1 MDVSQFF
8 IAAVLIALIGLL
20 IWGRYPVASVF
31 SAVAFL
37 FFITG
42 LIDFADLSQQVI
54 NPGLVTVVL
63 LMLVA
68 SVLDKVRLL
77 EIWTHKI
84 VQGPYRWALVKLI
97 GLVGLHSA
105 FLNNT
110 AVVASLIGP
119 LRAACKQQAPRLL
132 LPLSYAATLG
142 GMMTLIG
149 TSTNLLVGGFVVG
162 AGLPALSL
170 FAPLSL
176 GILLFLACA
185 IVMVLLYPLLLKDSE
200 IQEPAREDYLIE
212 AVVSANSSLVGRS
225 VETNGLNKLD
235 ALQLV
240 EIVRPEQ
247 LIAPVRPQ
255 QMIRAGDI
263 IVFAGDISRL
273 DLLAQFQGLEIDG
286 HVEGVP
292 TSNLLE
298 VMVSGESMLV
308 NRRQRTID
316 FRTQFDAALVAVRP
330 ARVRFDTWPSVMRSR
345 QPERLQAGDML
356 VLAVG
361 RDFQSRNNL
370 ARNFIP
376 VSRPIVSK
384 YTKPWKGILA
394 LTTFLA
400 TILGAALGWF
410 PLVNG
415 LICLLVLF
423 LATGLVRASELRR
436 SVPWQL
442 IFTIGSALVVSHV
455 LTNSGLATM
464 IANAALETI
473 GSDPRVA
480 IVVVLLMS
488 ALLTEMMTNNAAA
501 ALMFPIAL
509 STSVSLDVGHM
520 PFVMAVIY
528 GASASFLTPH
538 GYQTNLMVM
547 SPGGYRPLDYL
558 RAGFPVS
565 LVYLSLAAWL
575 IPNFFNF

>member
-1 MDVSQFF
+1 MDASQLF
-8 IAAVLIALIGLL
+8 IAFVLIALIGLL
-20 IWGRYPVASVF
+20 VWGRYPVASVF
-31 SAVAFL
+31 SAAAFL

-42 LIDFADLSQQVI
+42 LINFATLSQQLI

-77 EIWTHKI
+77 ETWTHKI
-84 VQGPYRWALVKLI
+84 VQGPYRWALLKLI
-97 GLVGLHSA
+97 ALVGVHSA

-119 LRAACKQQAPRLL
+119 LRAACKGQAPRLL

-176 GILLFLACA
+176 GIFLFGACA
-185 IVMVLLYPLLLKDSE
+185 LVMVLLYPYLLKE
-200 IQEPAREDYLIE
+200 AETAEPAREDYLIE
-212 AVVSANSSLVGRS
+212 AVVTADSPLVGRT
-225 VETNGLNKLD
+225 VENNGLNTME
-235 ALQLV
+235 ALQLA

-255 QMIRAGDI
+255 QMVRAGDVL
-263 IVFAGDISRL
+263 VFAGDVSRL

-286 HVEGVP
+286 HVDGVP
-292 TSNLLE
+292 TNNLLE
-298 VMVSGESMLV
+298 VMVSGESVLV
-308 NRRQRTID
+308 NKRLRNVD

-330 ARVRFDTWPSVMRSR
+330 ARARFDSRPELMRGK
-345 QPERLQAGDML
+345 QPERLLAGDLL

-370 ARNFIP
+370 VRNFIP

-384 YTKPWKGILA
+384 FSKPWKGTLA
-394 LTTFLA
+394 LTAFLA

-410 PLVNG
+410 PFING
-415 LICLLVLF
+415 LICLLVTF
-423 LATGLVRASELRR
+423 LATGLVRAGELRR

-442 IFTIGSALVVSHV
+442 IFTIGSALVVSQV
-455 LTNSGLATM
+455 LTSSGLAELM
-464 IANAALETI
+464 ASSALSAL
-473 GSDPRVA
+473 GDDPRLA
-480 IVVVLLMS
+480 IIVVLLMT

-509 STSVSLDVGHM
+509 SASITLDVGYM

-558 RAGFPVS
+558 RAGFPIS

-575 IPNFFNF
+575 IPAFFTF

>member
-1 MDVSQFF
+1 MEVSQVF
-8 IAAVLIALIGLL
+8 IAVVLVTLIVLL
-20 IWGRYPVASVF
+20 VWGRYPVASVF
-31 SAVAFL
+31 SAAAFL

-42 LIDFADLSQQVI
+42 LIDFANLSQQLI

-77 EIWTHKI
+77 ETWTHKI
-84 VQGPYRWALVKLI
+84 VQGPYRWALIKLI

-119 LRAACKQQAPRLL
+119 LRAACKGQAPRLL

-185 IVMVLLYPLLLKDSE
+185 LVMVLLYPLLLKDAVV
-200 IQEPAREDYLIE
+200 QEPAREDYLIE
-212 AVVSANSSLVGRS
+212 AVVTADSPLVGRT
-225 VETNGLNKLD
+225 VENNGLNKLD

-255 QMIRAGDI
+255 QMIRAGDVF
-263 IVFAGDISRL
+263 VFAGDISRL

-286 HVEGVP
+286 HVDGVP

-308 NRRQRTID
+308 NRRLRTMD
-316 FRTQFDAALVAVRP
+316 FRAQFDAALVAVRP
-330 ARVRFDTWPSVMRSR
+330 ARVRFDNRSGVLR
-345 QPERLQAGDML
+345 GQQPERLQAGDML

-361 RDFQSRNNL
+361 RDFQTRNNL
-370 ARNFIP
+370 VRNFIP

-394 LTTFLA
+394 LSAFLG
-400 TILGAALGWF
+400 TIVGAALDWYPF
-410 PLVNG
+410 VNG
-415 LICLLVLF
+415 LICLLVLY
-423 LATGLVRASELRR
+423 LASGLVRAGELRR

-455 LTNSGLATM
+455 LTNSGLATLM
-464 IANAALETI
+464 ANSALSAL
-473 GSDPRVA
+473 GDNPRVA
-480 IVVVLLMS
+480 VVIVLLMT

-509 STSVSLDVGHM
+509 SASISLNVGHM

-565 LVYLSLAAWL
+565 LVYLGLAAYL
-575 IPNFFNF
+575 IPTFFSF